1 MKSHRHLMIAEIDNH
16 YFSKYNIPVQ
26 TKQKEK
32 KGNSHVET
40 DTVAKACQPTA
51 KDGGTL
57 SEQEEVSDTK

>member
-32 KGNSHVET
+32 KGNSHDET
-40 DTVAKACQPTA
+40 DTVAKACQPIA
-51 KDGGTL
+51 KDG
-57 SEQEEVSDTK
+57 